1 MDPITDQA
9 LVEEV
14 LKGRKES
21 YALILD
27 RYKTKVYGLLRSMG
41 ATSVDAQDL
50 AQETFIKAYC
60 KLSQYQFDS
69 NFAAWL
75 YKIAVNTLKDFY
87 RKKIPI
93 PIEDAY
99 GALEQKT
106 QCRQEEQITNVPEQ
120 NYLSKELREEFRKLL
135 QTLPEQCRLIIVLR
149 YSNELSYREI
159 ASIVGVSE
167 SKVTNSI
174 HRAKKKLKKQLGQK
188 GGDSFELLESIANGK
203 SIV

>member
-14 LKGRKES
+14 LQGRKES

-69 NFAAWL
+69 SFAAWL

-87 RKKIPI
+87 RKRIPM
-93 PIEDAY
+93 PIENAY
-99 GALEQKT
+99 GALEEKEQR
-106 QCRQEEQITNVPEQ
+106 RQGANVPERK
-120 NYLSKELREEFRKLL
+120 YLNKELREELRQLL
-135 QTLPEQCRLIIVLR
+135 YTLPEQHRLIMVLR
-149 YSNELSYREI
+149 YSNDLSYGEI
-159 ASIVGVSE
+159 AGIVGVSE
-167 SKVTNSI
+167 RKVSNCI
-174 HRAKKKLKKQLGQK
+174 YRAKKNLRKQLGQK

-203 SIV
+203 SII

>member
-60 KLSQYQFDS
+60 KLSQYQLES
-69 NFAAWL
+69 SFAAWL

-87 RKKIPI
+87 RKKII
-93 PIEDAY
+93 FLQVI
-99 GALEQKT
+99 
-106 QCRQEEQITNVPEQ
+106 
-120 NYLSKELREEFRKLL
+120 LS
-135 QTLPEQCRLIIVLR
+135 LI
-149 YSNELSYREI
+149 N
-159 ASIVGVSE
+159 
-167 SKVTNSI
+167 
-174 HRAKKKLKKQLGQK
+174 
-188 GGDSFELLESIANGK
+188 
-203 SIV
+203 

>member
-60 KLSQYQFDS
+60 KLPQYRFES
-69 NFAAWL
+69 SFAAWL

-93 PIEDAY
+93 PIENAY
-99 GALEQKT
+99 SALEEK
-106 QCRQEEQITNVPEQ
+106 EQRKQGANVPERK
-120 NYLSKELREEFRKLL
+120 YLNKELREELRQLL
-135 QTLPEQCRLIIVLR
+135 YTLSEQHRLIMVLR
-149 YSNELSYREI
+149 YSNDLSYGKI
-159 ASIVGVSE
+159 AAIVGVSE
-167 SKVTNSI
+167 RKVSNCI
-174 HRAKKKLKKQLGQK
+174 YRAKKNLRKQLGQK

-203 SIV
+203 SII

>member
-60 KLSQYQFDS
+60 KLPQYQLES
-69 NFAAWL
+69 SFAAWL

-93 PIEDAY
+93 PIENAY
-99 GALEQKT
+99 GALEET
-106 QCRQEEQITNVPEQ
+106 EQRKQGANVPERK
-120 NYLSKELREEFRKLL
+120 YLNKELREELRQLL
-135 QTLPEQCRLIIVLR
+135 YTLPEQHRLIMVLR
-149 YSNELSYREI
+149 YSNDLSYGEI

-167 SKVTNSI
+167 RKVSNCI
-174 HRAKKKLKKQLGQK
+174 YRAKKNLRKQLGQK

-203 SIV
+203 SII